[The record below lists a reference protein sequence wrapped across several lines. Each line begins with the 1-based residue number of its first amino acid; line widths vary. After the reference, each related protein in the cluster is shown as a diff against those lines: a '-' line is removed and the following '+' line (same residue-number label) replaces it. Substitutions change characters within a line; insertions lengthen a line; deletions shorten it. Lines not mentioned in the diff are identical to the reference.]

1 MKKKKKTVAQSTRK
15 KKKGRFINDMW
26 AWGEKKRKENKK
38 KGGITFSR

>member
-1 MKKKKKTVAQSTRK
+1 MKKKKDGGSIYQKK